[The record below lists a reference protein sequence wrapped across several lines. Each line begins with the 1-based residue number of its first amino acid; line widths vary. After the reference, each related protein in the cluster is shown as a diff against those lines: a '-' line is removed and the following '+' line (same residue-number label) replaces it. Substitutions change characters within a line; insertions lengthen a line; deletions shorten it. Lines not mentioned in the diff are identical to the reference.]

1 MSDEEISALLTP
13 GQRDYLRGESDIE
26 PGSANE
32 RAVRNR
38 IRNRLRQSI
47 SDLAII
53 NEHLEPR
60 DLEQAFDLIDLID
73 FSVPISLLLDIYSRV
88 KLDQVDE
95 NRGTVPSDEAIDGFE
110 AIYAGALRDLY
121 IKRGYAVEEISV
133 DIDVELGEN
142 IDEVAETELSQL
154 PNRQIIQLFEA
165 GEIDRYEFI
174 DALESEEDEMGF
186 EPDTDEL
193 S

>member
-1 MSDEEISALLTP
+1 MSDEELSALLTP
-13 GQRDYLRGESDIE
+13 GQRDYLQGESDIE
-26 PGSANE
+26 PSSANE

-47 SDLAII
+47 SDLSII

-60 DLEQAFDLIDLID
+60 DLEQAFDLVDLME
-73 FSVPISLLLDIYSRV
+73 FSAPIALLLDIHSRV

-95 NRGTVPSDEAIDGFE
+95 SKGAVPNDEAIDGFE

-121 IKRGYAVEEISV
+121 IKRGHAVEEISV
-133 DIDVELGEN
+133 DIGVKLGDDFDE
-142 IDEVAETELSQL
+142 IDETELSQL

-174 DALESEEDEMGF
+174 TALESEEDEMSF
-186 EPDTDEL
+186 EPDGDEL
-193 S
+193 R